1 MPSIT
6 DRMRKRFI
14 VVSSDVD
21 LNAAIAAAT
30 PAGWEMVAVTDLE
43 DLGAWQEILLHR
55 FLLLNLDDAVVDD
68 PVGLVDSI
76 RREYQL
82 NIAIFCIGGDQEQ
95 RDVARMARADRF
107 FGREETLAR
116 LPEFFAQFGW

>member
-14 VVSSDVD
+14 VVSSDRD
-21 LNAAIAAAT
+21 LNGAIAAAV

-55 FLLLNLDDAVVDD
+55 FLLLNLDDAVVED
-68 PVGLVDSI
+68 PVGLVDTI

-95 RDVARMARADRF
+95 RDAVRMARADRF
-107 FGREETLAR
+107 FGREETLTR

>member
-14 VVSSDVD
+14 VVSSDED
-21 LNAAIAAAT
+21 LNGAIAAAA

-55 FLLLNLDDAVVDD
+55 FLLLNLDDAVVED
-68 PVGLVDSI
+68 PVGLVDTI

-82 NIAIFCIGGDQEQ
+82 NIAIFCVGGDQGQ
-95 RDVARMARADRF
+95 RDAARMARADRF

>member
-14 VVSSDVD
+14 VMSSDVD

-68 PVGLVDSI
+68 PVGLVDTL

-82 NIAIFCIGGDQEQ
+82 NIAIFCIGGDQER
-95 RDVARMARADRF
+95 RDAARMARADRF

-116 LPEFFAQFGW
+116 LPGFFAQFGW

>member
-21 LNAAIAAAT
+21 LNAAIAAAA

-55 FLLLNLDDAVVDD
+55 FLLLNLDDTVVED
-68 PVGLVDSI
+68 PVGLVDTI

-82 NIAIFCIGGDQEQ
+82 NIAIFCVGGDQGQ
-95 RDVARMARADRF
+95 RDAARMARADRF

>member
-14 VVSSDVD
+14 VVSSDGD
-21 LNAAIAAAT
+21 LNGAIAAAA

-55 FLLLNLDDAVVDD
+55 FLLLNLDDTVVED
-68 PVGLVDSI
+68 PVGLVDTI

-82 NIAIFCIGGDQEQ
+82 NIAIFCMGGDQGQ
-95 RDVARMARADRF
+95 RDAARMARADRF

>member
-6 DRMRKRFI
+6 DRMRRRFI
-14 VVSSDVD
+14 VASSDGE
-21 LNAAIAAAT
+21 LNGAIAAAA

-55 FLLLNLDDAVVDD
+55 FLLLNLDDAVVED
-68 PVGLVDSI
+68 PVGLVDTI

-82 NIAIFCIGGDQEQ
+82 NIAIFCMGGDQGQ
-95 RDVARMARADRF
+95 RDRARMARADRF

>member
-68 PVGLVDSI
+68 PVGLVDTI

>member
-1 MPSIT
+1 MPSIR

-14 VVSSDVD
+14 VVSSDRD
-21 LNAAIAAAT
+21 LNGAIAAAV

-43 DLGAWQEILLHR
+43 DLGTWQEILLHR
-55 FLLLNLDDAVVDD
+55 FLLLNLDDAAVED
-68 PVGLVDSI
+68 PVGLVDTI

-82 NIAIFCIGGDQEQ
+82 NIAIFCIGGDQGQ
-95 RDVARMARADRF
+95 RDTARMARADRF
-107 FGREETLAR
+107 FGREEILAR

>member
-1 MPSIT
+1 MPSIR

-14 VVSSDVD
+14 VVSSDRD
-21 LNAAIAAAT
+21 LNGAIAAAV

-55 FLLLNLDDAVVDD
+55 FLLLNLDDAVVED
-68 PVGLVDSI
+68 PVGLVDTI

-82 NIAIFCIGGDQEQ
+82 NIA
-95 RDVARMARADRF
+95 RPSALTLRVATRVPAS
-107 FGREETLAR
+107 LKVSS
-116 LPEFFAQFGW
+116 

>member
-14 VVSSDVD
+14 VVSSDGD
-21 LNAAIAAAT
+21 LNGAIAAAV

-55 FLLLNLDDAVVDD
+55 FLLLNLDDAVVED
-68 PVGLVDSI
+68 PVGLVDTI

-95 RDVARMARADRF
+95 RDAVRMARADRF
-107 FGREETLAR
+107 FGREETLTR

>member
-14 VVSSDVD
+14 VVSGDVD

-68 PVGLVDSI
+68 PVGLVDGI

-107 FGREETLAR
+107 FGREEMLAR

>member
-1 MPSIT
+1 
-6 DRMRKRFI
+6 MRKRFI

-21 LNAAIAAAT
+21 LNAAIAAAA

-55 FLLLNLDDAVVDD
+55 FLLLNLDDTVVED
-68 PVGLVDSI
+68 PVGLVDTI

-82 NIAIFCIGGDQEQ
+82 NIAIFCMGGDQGQ
-95 RDVARMARADRF
+95 RDAARMARADRF

>member
-14 VVSSDVD
+14 VVSSDRD
-21 LNAAIAAAT
+21 LNGAIAAAV

-55 FLLLNLDDAVVDD
+55 FLLLNLDDAVVED
-68 PVGLVDSI
+68 PVGLVDTI

-95 RDVARMARADRF
+95 RDAVRMARADRF
-107 FGREETLAR
+107 FGREETLTR
-116 LPEFFAQFGW
+116 LPEFFAQLGW